1 MPIDA
6 PSIDDAELIQRAQVP
21 RHGFS
26 DARGQPRR
34 LRIAGHVHEI
44 HDRDRIRFADGD
56 DVRGLDAGRR
66 RRLDR
71 LDRRDEP
78 VAAARDRLDEPRRT
92 GIVAERLAQLRHGLR
107 QGVFCD
113 VGLGPQRVEQL
124 LLGDERS
131 GVVEQVKEQ
140 IQQLWRE
147 VNRLGA
153 A

>member
-1 MPIDA
+1 M
-6 PSIDDAELIQRAQVP
+6 
-21 RHGFS
+21 
-26 DARGQPRR
+26 
-34 LRIAGHVHEI
+34 
-44 HDRDRIRFADGD
+44 
-56 DVRGLDAGRR
+56 RGLDAGRR

-92 GIVAERLAQLRHGLR
+92 RIVAERLAQLRHGLR
-107 QGVFCD
+107 QGVFRD